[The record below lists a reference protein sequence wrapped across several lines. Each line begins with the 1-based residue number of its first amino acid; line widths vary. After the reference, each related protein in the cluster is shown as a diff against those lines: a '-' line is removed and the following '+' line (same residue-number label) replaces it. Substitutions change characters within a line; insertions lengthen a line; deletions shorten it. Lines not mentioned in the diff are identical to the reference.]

1 MSLRGQLSFKINFSA
16 QFSDYLLGDLLDGRK
31 QIKAM
36 TLEPVLRSK
45 YLPRVLQL
53 LIDKGLKHFY
63 CGEVI
68 VSGPTG
74 KAPEPFTNVNHQLVN
89 IT

>member
-16 QFSDYLLGDLLDGRK
+16 QFSEYLLDDLLNWRK
-31 QIKAM
+31 QIKDM

-45 YLPRVLQL
+45 CLPRFSKL
-53 LIDKGLKHFY
+53 LRGKGLKEFY

-68 VSGPTG
+68 VTGPTSIT
-74 KAPEPFTNVNHQLVN
+74 AEPFTQC
-89 IT
+89 